1 MNASDPIIS
10 ELKCQYLKVGLVS
23 GRLLGVKGRAE
34 PGELGADH
42 YRRLAKSLMD
52 KSACQETVWEL

>member
-1 MNASDPIIS
+1 MTASDPIIS
-10 ELKCQYLKVGLVS
+10 ELKCQYLKVRLVS
-23 GRLLGVKGRAE
+23 GRLLDLKGWME

-42 YRRLAKSLMD
+42 YWRLTKSLMD